1 MNYLLRTGCI
11 WKFCSC
17 NHVLCLMITALN
29 RNHYRSLCLCQSLLT
44 GQRRWWW
51 ACSGGV
57 QSLHRTSSASSSTVH
72 NIGWPCP
79 GSRPILMSRRLEI
92 VVVLLGPGDPVI
104 IFYVTAVTGAGW
116 GLEHVSCVIWSG
128 AMLVSWLLSLC
139 HGTESQVFTAPHT
152 LYWILLHNNITI
164 TITILGWYIVDTWQ
178 LQDSA
183 VWPSLSLR
191 YYACLILRWWQT
203 GDFLRIF
210 RDKRGKRACDRI
222 SQSWVTTQGYEW

>member
-1 MNYLLRTGCI
+1 MNYLLRAGCI

-29 RNHYRSLCLCQSLLT
+29 HDHYRSLCLCQSLLT

-57 QSLHRTSSASSSTVH
+57 QSLHWTRSASSSTVH

-104 IFYVTAVTGAGW
+104 IFYVTAVTGAGR
-116 GLEHVSCVIWSG
+116 GLEHVSCDIWSG
-128 AMLVSWLLSLC
+128 AMLVSWSLC
-139 HGTESQVFTAPHT
+139 HGTESQVFTATHT
-152 LYWILLHNNITI
+152 LYWILLHNNITN

-178 LQDSA
+178 LSCLTFTLITILRLSRPQMMTNWRFSETREA
-183 VWPSLSLR
+183 SEHVIEYPSLELQPWVMNGN
-191 YYACLILRWWQT
+191 CWW
-203 GDFLRIF
+203 
-210 RDKRGKRACDRI
+210 
-222 SQSWVTTQGYEW
+222 